1 MPNTT
6 SNATHPAAP
15 PVWTAQ
21 VGHYENFPVASWLC
35 PPILRPAVLA
45 LYHFARTADDLADE
59 GTASAADRLAALAR
73 YRSCLV
79 QTLQGHSPTSASS
92 WPEVFVPLQAAMAT
106 HPMPKQYLH
115 DLLDA
120 FEQDVRHTD
129 TQRHYVNTAELLDYC
144 QRSANPV
151 GRLLLHLHGVH
162 EPQALLR
169 SDAICSALQLIN
181 FWQDLNTD
189 WSRQRHYLP
198 LDELHAHGLQ
208 VADFSP
214 EARIEDHAQRQVLRN
229 LCEHARTLMHSG
241 APLVHQVPGRMG
253 WELRLVVQGG
263 LRILD
268 RIEALQHRTWLQRPT
283 LRVTDGPLCLWRAL
297 IMPTQ

>member
-1 MPNTT
+1 MPHSTRT
-6 SNATHPAAP
+6 AHPVAP

-35 PPILRPAVLA
+35 PPALRPAVVA

-59 GTASAADRLAALAR
+59 GSTSAADRLADLAH
-73 YRSCLV
+73 YRRGLV
-79 QTLQGHSPTSASS
+79 QALQGQTPTSTPS
-92 WPEVFVPLQAAMAT
+92 WPEVFGPLQSAMAT
-106 HPMPKQYLH
+106 HPIPERYLH

-120 FEQDVRHTD
+120 FEQDVRHTE
-129 TQRHYVNTAELLDYC
+129 TQHRYANTAELLDYC

-162 EPQALLR
+162 EPQALLH

-181 FWQDLNTD
+181 FWQDLRTD
-189 WSRQRHYLP
+189 ISRQRHYLP
-198 LDELHAHGLQ
+198 QDVLQAHGLQ
-208 VADFSP
+208 IADFSP
-214 EARIEDHAQRQVLRN
+214 EARTEDDAQRQVLRG
-229 LCEHARTLMHSG
+229 LCEQARTLMNSG

-268 RIEALQHRTWLQRPT
+268 HIEALQHRTWLQRPT
-283 LRVTDGPLCLWRAL
+283 LRLTDGPLCLWRAL
-297 IMPTQ
+297 TM